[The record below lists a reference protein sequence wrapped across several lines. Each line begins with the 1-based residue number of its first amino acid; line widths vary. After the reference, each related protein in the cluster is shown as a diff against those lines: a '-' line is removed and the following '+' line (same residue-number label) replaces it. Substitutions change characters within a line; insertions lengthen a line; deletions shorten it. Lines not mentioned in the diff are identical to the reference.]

1 MYPGNEEIKINSS
14 LDNYKLTNEVD
25 DVDRPL
31 APQPDPVQLPSIRDL
46 AEPDH
51 QVDEGAGEGGDDE
64 EEEESQE
71 MVSGQGSLDCQGYLD
86 VEETAGGHNGQRV
99 GQTGGEVDQAG
110 PQRDGLL
117 GVELPGQVLAQTE
130 GGQLGH

>member
-1 MYPGNEEIKINSS
+1 M
-14 LDNYKLTNEVD
+14 D
-25 DVDRPL
+25 
-31 APQPDPVQLPSIRDL
+31 Q
-46 AEPDH
+46 
-51 QVDEGAGEGGDDE
+51 GAGDGRDDK
-64 EEEESQE
+64 EEESQE

-86 VEETAGGHNGQRV
+86 VEETAGGQEGQGV

-117 GVELPGQVLAQTE
+117 GVDLPGHVLTQTE